1 MSVIRSSLGAE
12 LRFGGLA
19 VVCGEAALS
28 VILNM
33 PASEA
38 APANHLRR
46 LMRCEVGV
54 GIEDS
59 FCHITEYRKSLSET
73 SGSLARSKSRLSFA
87 FPGGGVPAQAA
98 AGAQGFHGHDE

>member
-12 LRFGGLA
+12 FRLTGLA
-19 VVCGEAALS
+19 AAVCGEAALS

-46 LMRCEVGV
+46 LMRCEVKV
-54 GIEDS
+54 GIR
-59 FCHITEYRKSLSET
+59 TPLV
-73 SGSLARSKSRLSFA
+73 A
-87 FPGGGVPAQAA
+87 
-98 AGAQGFHGHDE
+98 